1 MFSHSVTHNTLPDL
15 IPETNTCSR
24 QKSVTLDRATAWT
37 STRRGSMMWK
47 LVLAVAC
54 AFLPHATEAKKSRHT
69 TMPPDHRTSY
79 RVDMGAVRPRFDGI
93 GAISGGGGETVL
105 LPSYPDTQRNEI
117 LDYLFKPGKQAPA
130 STSQMHSTAVIAL
143 AP

>member
-1 MFSHSVTHNTLPDL
+1 MECSVTQSAQHANVTDL

-24 QKSVTLDRATAWT
+24 QKGVKLDRATACT
-37 STRRGSMMWK
+37 STRRGSMKWK

-93 GAISGGGGETVL
+93 GAISGGGGETLLVWLWTWTARAEL
-105 LPSYPDTQRNEI
+105 LP
-117 LDYLFKPGKQAPA
+117 
-130 STSQMHSTAVIAL
+130 
-143 AP
+143 